1 MRAAICYTAHDDAT
15 GISAPEGPPM
25 KERIEKALRRQA
37 MFWLMALATTLAF
50 LWLFSGILL
59 PFVAG
64 MALAYFLDPVADML
78 ERRGISRLIA
88 SLLILF
94 LFVVVFVI
102 VLMVLVPVL
111 SNQVAGFLERL
122 PDLAT
127 RLQGLI
133 ASLDNGW
140 LGKTIGIEARTL
152 QENLAGL
159 MKQGA
164 GWIGTLVSGLWSSGK
179 ALVGVF
185 SLLIVTPVVAF
196 YMLYDWDRMVAKVD
210 SWLPL
215 DHRDTIRAIFRDI
228 DRAVAGFVRGQG
240 TLCLI
245 LGFYYA
251 LSLTLLG
258 VNFGLLIGLLAGLIS
273 FIPYVGSLTGIVVA
287 LAVALVQFWPDWVPL
302 ATIVAIF
309 AAGQFLEGNFLQPK
323 LVGDRVGLHPVWLM
337 FALLAF
343 GTLFGFTGLLVAV
356 PAAAAVGVVVRFA
369 LARYLQS
376 DLYRGH
382 PRVLPDPARRS
393 ARRRGD

>member
-1 MRAAICYTAHDDAT
+1 
-15 GISAPEGPPM
+15 M

-273 FIPYVGSLTGIVVA
+273 FIPYVGALTGIVVA

-376 DLYRGH
+376 DLYRGN